1 MPPLAEALPSRVSK
15 MDTST
20 NDVTAMVWQKA
31 LVPETPVSPPP
42 VRTAAAAAALG
53 TLVGIGLAFLF
64 EYLDNGAG
72 KRDVVAFAFGII
84 RSSSDG

>member
-1 MPPLAEALPSRVSK
+1 M
-15 MDTST
+15 
-20 NDVTAMVWQKA
+20 
-31 LVPETPVSPPP
+31 
-42 VRTAAAAAALG
+42 RTAATAAVLGAL
-53 TLVGIGLAFLF
+53 LGIGLAFLF